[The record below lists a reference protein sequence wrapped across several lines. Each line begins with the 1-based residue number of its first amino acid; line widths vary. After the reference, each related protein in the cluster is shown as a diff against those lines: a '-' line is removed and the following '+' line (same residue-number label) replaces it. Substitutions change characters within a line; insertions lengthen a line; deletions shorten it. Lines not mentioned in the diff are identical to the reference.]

1 MAMVILSDDERPQTD
16 YRGLIGLL
24 LGLAVGAVVLD
35 LTAGPP
41 HLPAHLPSW
50 ATMETTLRGSSLPL
64 GVVAYVLGMAA
75 WAVWLWIVGSLLLCA
90 TVLAMETLSRGAA
103 WVHVL
108 RTVSDHLTLPV
119 VRRAVD
125 GALVTVFVVNVV
137 GRTIPAA
144 AAASLSAP
152 ATPHVTTVRSHEV
165 SAMAAAAP
173 RSNTGSREVTY
184 TVQPGDTLWGIAERF
199 YGTGE
204 EFPRLVAANVG
215 RQMADGERFTAAG
228 VIQPGW
234 VLDIPLPSQTVT
246 EVKGAHYYV
255 VEEGD
260 TLQGIAARLL
270 GNADRWQSLFAT
282 NRGTAEL
289 DGHILTDPDI
299 IWPGLRL
306 KLPSAPSQTATAQ
319 HPPATEHAGSSNGSK
334 APRKPPRRRLS
345 PTPVESTPTP
355 IPPSPLPRPTVV
367 VPTPDTA
374 TGPRI
379 ALPDSETDLIAGVAG
394 AAAIAAGGAVLLARR
409 RVRRSLNAPPISAP
423 TQARPVNQFADA
435 DPARALVHRLH
446 GDEAEP
452 ITGLAMRVRD
462 LLAAAGIGDA
472 AVIWAEQAR
481 NAITLTLCI
490 PSADQER
497 AQDVATELG
506 HRLGGK
512 GRAFPTRDHDLT
524 LHLSG
529 LSLAGLS
536 LHRFAGRMGDLCLLP
551 LGISPHE
558 ETLHANWNELG
569 HAVVSGPPGGGME
582 VILTSLVASLT
593 ARRRPGDLH
602 LWTIADQ
609 HTLPPAFGRLP
620 HHVGEM
626 INPCDEENV
635 RETLALFRRELDRRI
650 RCAERQEDQER
661 GSIEGPE
668 MVLVVGELTDLPD
681 DGTTL
686 ELIGRHGASHG
697 VRLLAATARA
707 GTMSDEVLGHFE
719 TRFVL
724 QTLSN
729 DESIRLIGSPGATNL
744 GDGEFYLRVDGREA
758 VRLRGFRVSTE
769 HVDALVRLMCE
780 TYGGTR
786 GGTFLSPR
794 EGEDADSE
802 PHADARASHPPEPIS
817 QESPVGPSGDL
828 PMPGDM
834 HALPAG
840 IETEERE
847 PTDGNGVGHALEED
861 DWTGPPEVPVAGPTM
876 EANGHRAAPANVVL
890 LDSPLVRP
898 GDVNQEADRR
908 RIEVRCFGDFVV
920 TAGDREISPS
930 GEEGVSYKAWEV
942 LAFLAV
948 HPGGAVA
955 KEKII
960 AAVWPDAD
968 PESGGGRLRTALK
981 RLRALFAEQVPNIS
995 SEVVRSERDG
1005 TRRLDTTLIAS
1016 DVHEFVALLRAI
1028 PKLAADEAK
1037 AALQR
1042 ARELYQG
1049 DLLAGRAAGLYE
1061 WVEEREVTGVSLRE
1075 HYREEYYRAT
1085 QQLAR
1090 LHYRE
1095 EHAELAV
1102 PLYKELLKEEPTL
1115 EDVVRELFRCYQQLG
1130 DLQSIIREDRHLRQ
1144 ALRDAYA
1151 DFDEEDVDAA
1161 DIEPE
1166 PETKALFKEIR
1177 GELVANQT
1185 RQMDS

>member
-1 MAMVILSDDERPQTD
+1 MALVIPSDDERPQTG
-16 YRGLIGLL
+16 YLGLIGLL
-24 LGLAVGAVVLD
+24 LGLALGAVVLD

-50 ATMETTLRGSSLPL
+50 ATIETTLRGSSLPL
-64 GVVAYVLGMAA
+64 GIVAYVLGMAA
-75 WAVWLWIVGSLLLCA
+75 WAVWLWIVGSLLLRA
-90 TVLAMETLSRGAA
+90 TVLAIETMSRGAV

-108 RTVSDHLTLPV
+108 RTVSDRLTLPV

-137 GRTIPAA
+137 SRTIPGA
-144 AAASLSAP
+144 AAASLPAP
-152 ATPHVTTVRSHEV
+152 ATPHVTTVRSHAV
-165 SAMAAAAP
+165 LATAATAP
-173 RSNTGSREVTY
+173 RDNPGSRDVTY

-215 RQMADGERFTAAG
+215 RQMGDGERFTRAG

-234 VLDIPLPSQTVT
+234 LLDIPLPSQTVT
-246 EVKGAHYYV
+246 EAGGAHYYV

-270 GNADRWQSLFAT
+270 GNADRWPSLFAT
-282 NRGTAEL
+282 NRGTAEV
-289 DGHILTDPDI
+289 DGRALTDPDV

-306 KLPSAPSQTATAQ
+306 KLPSAPSHAATAQ
-319 HPPATEHAGSSNGSK
+319 HPPAPEHGGSSNGSK

-345 PTPVESTPTP
+345 PTPVEPTPTP
-355 IPPSPLPRPTVV
+355 ISPSPSPRSRVA
-367 VPTPDTA
+367 VPTPGTSG
-374 TGPRI
+374 GPHI
-379 ALPDSETDLIAGVAG
+379 AFPDGETDLIAGVAG
-394 AAAIAAGGAVLLARR
+394 AAAIAAGGAILLARR
-409 RVRRSLNAPPISAP
+409 RVRRSLSEPPVPAPP
-423 TQARPVNQFADA
+423 QARSVNQFADA

-446 GDEAEP
+446 SDEAEP
-452 ITGLAMRVRD
+452 ITGLAMRVRG

-490 PSADQER
+490 PPADQER
-497 AQDVATELG
+497 VQDVAAELG
-506 HRLGGK
+506 RRLGGK
-512 GRAFPTRDHDLT
+512 GRAFPTRDHDLA
-524 LHLSG
+524 LHLSD

-536 LHRFAGRMGDLCLLP
+536 LHRFADRTGDLCLFP

-558 ETLHANWNELG
+558 ETLYANWDELG
-569 HAVVSGPPGGGME
+569 HVVLSGPLGGGTE

-602 LWTIADQ
+602 LWTIADR
-609 HTLPPAFGRLP
+609 HTLSPAIARLP
-620 HHVGEM
+620 HHVGDV
-626 INPCDEENV
+626 INSSDEECV

-650 RCAERQEDQER
+650 RSAERQESQ
-661 GSIEGPE
+661 GGVSVEGPE
-668 MVLVVGELTDLPD
+668 MVLVVGELADLPD

-686 ELIGRHGASHG
+686 ALIGRHGASHRM
-697 VRLLAATARA
+697 RLLAATARVD
-707 GTMSDEVLGHFE
+707 SINDDVLSHFE
-719 TRFVL
+719 TRLVL

-729 DESIRLIGSPGATNL
+729 DESIRLIGRPDGTTL
-744 GDGEFYLRVDGREA
+744 GDGEFYLRIDGRES

-769 HVDALVRLMCE
+769 HLEALVRLMGG
-780 TYGGTR
+780 TYGG
-786 GGTFLSPR
+786 PR
-794 EGEDADSE
+794 AGSLVSRRDGEDAEPE
-802 PHADARASHPPEPIS
+802 PHADAGAAHPTEQVP
-817 QESPVGPSGDL
+817 QDSPVGASHDL
-828 PMPGDM
+828 RIPVDM
-834 HALPAG
+834 HGLPAG

-847 PTDGNGVGHALEED
+847 PAGGNGAGHALEEG
-861 DWTGPPEVPVAGPTM
+861 DWTGLPEVSVAKATVD
-876 EANGHRAAPANVVL
+876 ANGHQVAPDNVVVVKHT
-890 LDSPLVRP
+890 LVGPGHADQEVDRP
-898 GDVNQEADRR
+898 

-920 TAGDREISPS
+920 TAGDREVNPS
-930 GEEGVSYKAWEV
+930 SEEGVSYKAWEV

-981 RLRALFAEQVPNIS
+981 RLRALFAEQVPDLS

-1005 TRRLDTTLIAS
+1005 TRRLDTSLISS
-1016 DVHEFVALLRAI
+1016 DVHEFVALLRAV
-1028 PKLAADEAK
+1028 PKLRCEEAM

-1042 ARELYQG
+1042 ARDLYQG
-1049 DLLAGRAAGLYE
+1049 DLLSGRAAGLFE
-1061 WVEEREVTGVSLRE
+1061 WADEREVTGVSLRE

-1090 LHYRE
+1090 LHYQDG
-1095 EHAELAV
+1095 HADLAV
-1102 PLYKELLKEEPTL
+1102 PLHKELLKAEPTL
-1115 EDVVRELFRCYQQLG
+1115 EDVVRELYRCYQQVG
-1130 DLQSIIREDRHLRQ
+1130 NLQSLIREDRHLRQ

-1151 DFDEEDVDAA
+1151 GFDEAEFDAT

-1166 PETKALFKEIR
+1166 PETTALFKAIR
-1177 GELVANQT
+1177 QELGASRALPQKG
-1185 RQMDS
+1185 